1 MNEEGLIIIKNQW
14 TERLDDQIESFDN
27 RPTLN
32 AMRTDQNHIVVDKI
46 GTDPSQR
53 NSNMKS
59 TWVHG
64 FRGSSIAG
72 A

>member
-1 MNEEGLIIIKNQW
+1 MIKNQW
-14 TERLDDQIESFDN
+14 TERLDDQIESFDK
-27 RPTLN
+27 RHPLN
-32 AMRTDQNHIVVDKI
+32 ALKTDQNHIVVGKI
-46 GTDPSQR
+46 GTDDSQR